1 MVAAPVPELQVHR
14 STFAVTFGVVFV
26 VVGLLMVA
34 DGVAHRS
41 SGHAV
46 TVAMLGLVV
55 IAGSV
60 VIGIHPSVAETATG
74 VIVTNPLRTSVVPWS
89 ELTDADVADV
99 LRVHAGATV
108 IRCFAVPRKGRPP
121 MRVPGSPV
129 TSTTRSITPS
139 MIAIRLTDI
148 AERERIGHY
157 DRSDVITSWAP
168 LGVGAIVVS
177 VLAIVVAFLGAQ

>member
-26 VVGLLMVA
+26 VVGLLMVG

-41 SGHAV
+41 SGHAL
-46 TVAMLGLVV
+46 TVAMLGLGV

-74 VIVTNPLRTSVVPWS
+74 VVVTNPLRTSVVPWS
-89 ELTDADVADV
+89 ELTDADITDV

-121 MRVPGSPV
+121 MRLPGSPA
-129 TSTTRSITPS
+129 TSTTRVVTPS

-148 AERERIGHY
+148 ADRERVGHY
-157 DRSDVITSWAP
+157 DHADVATSWSP
-168 LGVGAIVVS
+168 LGVGGIVVIL
-177 VLAIVVAFLGAQ
+177 LAVVVAFVGAR